1 MSSDIERPGHGLDP
15 DAPGLPVGGDGR
27 ITASPQVADTPST
40 APDGLPRRGRR
51 TLAQREAAARSD
63 LAALDAERR
72 RLRTRGAIVAGTLL
86 ARAVRARP
94 TLATELAAAVRGL
107 PDRDREAMAVF
118 APEIG

>member
-1 MSSDIERPGHGLDP
+1 MSPEIEQTGSGPGPGAP
-15 DAPGLPVGGDGR
+15 DLPVGGDGR
-27 ITASPQVADTPST
+27 IAASPQAAD
-40 APDGLPRRGRR
+40 APPAALDGLPRRGRR

-86 ARAVRARP
+86 AGAVRARP
-94 TLATELAAAVRGL
+94 TLAAELAAAVRGL
-107 PDRDREAMAVF
+107 PDRDREAMALF